1 MPDFERVVFADM
13 PAKHLEAIL
22 PNLPTPASAP
32 ADFVMSMLKISA
44 GQRVSASAAAQLE
57 YVTASSA
64 DPSTLLQAWLDT
76 AMQGV

>member
-1 MPDFERVVFADM
+1 MPDFSRVSFADM
-13 PAKHLEAIL
+13 PAKSVEVIL

-32 ADFVMSMLKISA
+32 ADLIMSMLKISA
-44 GQRVSASAAAQLE
+44 GQRISASAAAQHE

-76 AMQGV
+76 AMQSV